1 MDPLVVSQ
9 VMSMVTDCVIYISA
23 VHIFLY
29 INLRPIL
36 TWCMSQAAKKVRAH
50 GIGVHKPEEIEE
62 FGHNDLM
69 VLSDL
74 LGDKP
79 FFFGDAPTSVRMLL

>member
-1 MDPLVVSQ
+1 MEMNSNQLDVP
-9 VMSMVTDCVIYISA
+9 
-23 VHIFLY
+23 
-29 INLRPIL
+29 
-36 TWCMSQAAKKVRAH
+36 QAAKKVRAH

-79 FFFGDAPTSVRMLL
+79 FFFGDAPTTVRLKILFMYFRRH

>member
-1 MDPLVVSQ
+1 M
-9 VMSMVTDCVIYISA
+9 
-23 VHIFLY
+23 IFL
-29 INLRPIL
+29 
-36 TWCMSQAAKKVRAH
+36 TKQAAKKVRAH

-79 FFFGDAPTSVRMLL
+79 FFFGDSPTTVSHDAQGMFPLTAICIRSIFFK